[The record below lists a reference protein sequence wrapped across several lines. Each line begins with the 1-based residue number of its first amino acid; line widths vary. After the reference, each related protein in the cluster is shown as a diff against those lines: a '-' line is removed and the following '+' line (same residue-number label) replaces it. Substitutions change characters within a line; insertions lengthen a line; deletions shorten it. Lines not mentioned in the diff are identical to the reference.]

1 MAKNNLTWRVTQLEK
16 NYDDLDSKIEKIL
29 SNDLPHLNTAISEV
43 NERLKA
49 VSDKIIYATLF
60 NVGAIILGIVVSKS
74 L

>member
-1 MAKNNLTWRVTQLEK
+1 MAKNNLIWRVTQLEK
-16 NYDDLDSKIEKIL
+16 SYGDLDKKIERIL
-29 SNDLPHLNTAISEV
+29 SNDLPHLNTAIGEV

-60 NVGAIILGIVVSKS
+60 NVGAIILGIIVSKS